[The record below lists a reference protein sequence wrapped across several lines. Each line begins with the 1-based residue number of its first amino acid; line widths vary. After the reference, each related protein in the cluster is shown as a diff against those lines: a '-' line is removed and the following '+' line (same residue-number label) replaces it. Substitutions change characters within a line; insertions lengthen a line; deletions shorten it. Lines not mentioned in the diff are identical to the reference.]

1 MSQWNFVIQHP
12 DGSETRIY
20 GEYYYQDYDGK
31 WKYSPVPST
40 QEERLRLLR
49 GRRNP
54 NNNGMTYWFDCPL
67 YVADTKDA
75 VVAIVNANRPAT
87 PVPTPA
93 VMSMAGG
100 GIPQIASVPQPPPVH
115 VPVVTGIS
123 GQIDYDIVE
132 KYRDQRLSV
141 AKINALC
148 KACNLNWT
156 FTSIRK
162 RRNRGY
168 HVCGYYDYLVDGI
181 RRQNNFMTDVSG
193 ESGISC
199 INFLN
204 KFLDRHID
212 SDLYRTDYAWVRFAI
227 GYNGNPTAI
236 FKQIV
241 LTEIKN
247 YLDTFYNF
255 HPCIRN
261 SMMWRTTNN
270 SYNPFIWISDYNDFI
285 GHRDSVYN
293 SLKLKYDVKTGKY
306 INIQFNQLLDGKA
319 HEIIE
324 SFHREKNTLDNWLN
338 GYVAEISK
346 K

>member
-168 HVCGYYDYLVDGI
+168 RVGGYYDYLVDGI
-181 RRQNNFMTDVSG
+181 RRQNSFTTDVSG

-212 SDLYRTDYAWVRFAI
+212 SDLYRTDYERVRFGI
-227 GYNGNPTAI
+227 GYNFNPTVI

-261 SMMWRTTNN
+261 SMMWRITPR
-270 SYNPFIWISDYNDFI
+270 YNPFIWMYDNYDVI
-285 GHRDSVYN
+285 GHRDSVYQ
-293 SLKLKYDVKTGKY
+293 SLINVNYDVKTGKY
-306 INIQFNQLLDGKA
+306 INKHLGTFIDGKGN
-319 HEIIE
+319 EIIE
-324 SFHREKNTLDNWLN
+324 AFHREKNTLDNWLN